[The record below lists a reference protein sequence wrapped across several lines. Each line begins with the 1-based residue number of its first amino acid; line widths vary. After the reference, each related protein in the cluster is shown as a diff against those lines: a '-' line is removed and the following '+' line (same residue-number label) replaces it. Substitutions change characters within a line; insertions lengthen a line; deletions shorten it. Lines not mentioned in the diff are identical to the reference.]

1 MTPSQEDGVWDL
13 ETPEERSE
21 RVAVG
26 GRRRAGTGVY
36 VQVHEDSE
44 HRRTPSGA
52 RAVAFGRFPVVLQ
65 PDTCGSAFLWR
76 FAARRR
82 AQSMAVALDKRGN
95 AAA

>member
-52 RAVAFGRFPVVLQ
+52 RAVVRQAFFSAASAGNSFPSTYSRNA
-65 PDTCGSAFLWR
+65 PP
-76 FAARRR
+76 
-82 AQSMAVALDKRGN
+82 AVEI
-95 AAA
+95 